1 MCECASTSVTTI
13 HPRHPPH
20 HCYII
25 AVSVLDNATHRLQKH
40 WPPPLLSQV
49 LPRFWTNVVTE
60 RQLLKPTIDE
70 VTWAGFMMC
79 LTFQSSGLTLTLGEL
94 WNYRV
99 EWLLRTLSDILCAH
113 LKSVKC
119 KWTASMQHFSSLIN
133 NWRASHY
140 KPHLHA
146 CTFFMVRSID
156 MWWVFGVQCDTEHL
170 SSYRHEDL
178 GIRLSEWINLMIHNR
193 LS

>member
-13 HPRHPPH
+13 HPRHPRH
-20 HCYII
+20 HRYII

-133 NWRASHY
+133 NWSASHY

-146 CTFFMVRSID
+146 CIACFLWYAALTCGEFLGSNAIPNIFPHT
-156 MWWVFGVQCDTEHL
+156 DTRIWG
-170 SSYRHEDL
+170 SD
-178 GIRLSEWINLMIHNR
+178 
-193 LS
+193 

>member
-1 MCECASTSVTTI
+1 M
-13 HPRHPPH
+13 
-20 HCYII
+20 
-25 AVSVLDNATHRLQKH
+25 LDNATHRLQKH

-133 NWRASHY
+133 NWSASHY

-146 CTFFMVRSID
+146 CIACFLWYAALTCGEF
-156 MWWVFGVQCDTEHL
+156 
-170 SSYRHEDL
+170 L
-178 GIRLSEWINLMIHNR
+178 GSNATRGSGDQIKWMNKPHDPQLPFLGAFSKKSTVCFKSRTCIV
-193 LS
+193 